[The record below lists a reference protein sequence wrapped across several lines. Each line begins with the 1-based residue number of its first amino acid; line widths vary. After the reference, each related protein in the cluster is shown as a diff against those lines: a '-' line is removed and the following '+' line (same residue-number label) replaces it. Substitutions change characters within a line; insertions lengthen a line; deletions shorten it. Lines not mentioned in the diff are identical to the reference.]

1 MIKKSSCL
9 KSALLGTTLILSQLI
24 TANSSFGQAASSVY
38 TTGKYRNLQVDYD
51 GIGSD
56 PANRWY
62 ADYKLLVNYQ
72 WMFNINPNPDLDT
85 SGYVIYY
92 DVSGGTEGYVLDV
105 NNNDIR
111 SEGMSYGM
119 MIAVQMNDQTTFDKL
134 WRFAKNH
141 MRQSDGHFA
150 WHVSRSSYSP
160 IDTGGAPDGEEYMA
174 MSLFFAANRW
184 GNNTNMNYSTEA
196 NAILDVIR
204 TQYWD
209 SGNNMIKFIS
219 NAGYTD
225 PSYHLP
231 AFYELWGQWATSNN
245 QFWKNAAA
253 SSRAFLKKASNSTTG
268 LFSEY
273 MNFNGTPTAAN
284 TNGNADSGRF
294 AYDSWRVI
302 QNMATDYYWWSGDND
317 LKAAVEKEQTFF
329 ESKGLSTY
337 VNRYELNGTAVGSD
351 RSQGHVMMNSVGSL
365 VGTGTLSQDFCK
377 EALLMTP
384 PTGQYR
390 YYDGVLYLLGFMHIS
405 GNYRIY
411 GPGAAAFTT
420 DKAAASK
427 VMAQPQITLVNTT
440 PNTLTNFTAN
450 YYITV
455 ENGKTPYVQAISMP
469 DASVSMVQI
478 QGNLWAAKLNYAGKS
493 LAPGARIPASGD
505 GDMFSIQYTDGS
517 TFDKSNDYSQ
527 PIGTALL
534 GTTDR
539 ISVFNNQGQLVMGK
553 DPLIK
558 TIVVRARGTGGGEQ
572 ITLKVNNT
580 AVKSWTLSTTMTNYT
595 ATTTLS
601 GGSLVQYTNDSPN
614 HDVIVD
620 YLSVDGAVRQA
631 EDQTVN
637 TGYFNGSCGAGGV
650 KSEWMHC
657 NGYIGFGNL

>member
-1 MIKKSSCL
+1 
-9 KSALLGTTLILSQLI
+9 
-24 TANSSFGQAASSVY
+24 
-38 TTGKYRNLQVDYD
+38 
-51 GIGSD
+51 
-56 PANRWY
+56 
-62 ADYKLLVNYQ
+62 
-72 WMFNINPNPDLDT
+72 
-85 SGYVIYY
+85 
-92 DVSGGTEGYVLDV
+92 
-105 NNNDIR
+105 
-111 SEGMSYGM
+111 
-119 MIAVQMNDQTTFDKL
+119 
-134 WRFAKNH
+134 

-150 WHVSRSSYSP
+150 WHVSRSNYSP

-184 GNNTNMNYSTEA
+184 GNNTNLNYSTEA

-204 TQYWD
+204 NQYWD
-209 SGNNMIKFIS
+209 SSNNMIKFIS

-231 AFYELWGQWATSNN
+231 AFYELWGLWASSNN

-253 SSRAFLKKASNSTTG
+253 SSRAFLKKASNSSTG
-268 LFSEY
+268 LFAEY
-273 MNFNGTPTAAN
+273 MNYNGTPTAPN
-284 TNGNADSGRF
+284 TNSNAESGRF

-302 QNMATDYYWWSGDND
+302 QNMAMDYYWWSADSE
-317 LKAAVEKEQTFF
+317 LKTLVEREQTFF
-329 ESKGLSTY
+329 QSKGLSTY
-337 VNRYELNGTAVGSD
+337 VNRYELNGGAVSGAG
-351 RSQGHVMMNSVGSL
+351 RSQGHVMMNAVGSL

-390 YYDGVLYLLGFMHIS
+390 YYDGVLYLLSLMNMS

-420 DKAAASK
+420 DKMAASK
-427 VMAQPQITLVNTT
+427 VMAQPQITLVNNT
-440 PNTLTNFTAN
+440 PNTLSNFTAN

-455 ENGKTPYVQAISMP
+455 ENGKTPYVQPISMP
-469 DASVSMVQI
+469 DASVSMVQVS
-478 QGNLWAAKLNYAGKS
+478 GNLWAAKLNYAGKT

-505 GDMFSIQYTDGS
+505 GDLFSIQYSDGS

-527 PIGTALL
+527 PVGTGLVS
-534 GTTDR
+534 GTDR
-539 ISVFNNQGQLVMGK
+539 ISVFNSQGQLVMGK

-580 AVKSWTLSTTMTNYT
+580 AVQSWTLNTAMTNYT

-620 YLSVDGAVRQA
+620 YISVDGVVRQA